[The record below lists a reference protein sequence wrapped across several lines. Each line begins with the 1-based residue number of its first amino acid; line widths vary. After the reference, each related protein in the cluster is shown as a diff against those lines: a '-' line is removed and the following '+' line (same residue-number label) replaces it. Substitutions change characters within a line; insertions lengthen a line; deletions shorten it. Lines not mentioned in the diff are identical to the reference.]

1 MYRKLLDEGISQKN
15 ILDRGGLG
23 NRFYLSVAKG
33 TKSPLENTLQKIIE
47 NLFKYFKCVFFFVI
61 SE

>member
-47 NLFKYFKCVFFFVI
+47 NLFKYFNCGFFFVI

>member
-15 ILDRGGLG
+15 ILDTGGLG

-33 TKSPLENTLQKIIE
+33 TKSPFENTLQKIIE
-47 NLFKYFKCVFFFVI
+47 NLFKYFNFFFFVI

>member
-47 NLFKYFKCVFFFVI
+47 NLFKYFNCVFFFVI